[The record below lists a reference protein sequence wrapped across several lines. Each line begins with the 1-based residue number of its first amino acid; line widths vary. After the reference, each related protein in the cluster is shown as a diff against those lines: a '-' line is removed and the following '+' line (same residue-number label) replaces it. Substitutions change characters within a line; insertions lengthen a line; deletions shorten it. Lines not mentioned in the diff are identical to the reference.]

1 MARKPRPPVGTPL
14 EQPPDWAPHERPLM
28 PGSPSTPYFPPRTR
42 LAYGLVAV
50 LLGVTGSLGTALV
63 TVNLP
68 AIQGDLGLDPAQGA
82 WLNTVY
88 VMVYVSMN
96 LLIVKYRQQYG
107 LIRFV
112 KVFLTAYAVATVAH
126 LFSDSFA
133 SALAVRAVSGVVGA
147 AMGPVT
153 LFYMLQAFPPK
164 YRLQALILGI
174 GVGQFGIPLGR
185 VISPVLL
192 DLGDWHGVYAFE
204 AGLALACL
212 AAVSALRVPVGF
224 RVQAFERRDA
234 ISFALFA
241 SGFALLVAALGL
253 GRINWWL
260 DAPWV
265 GWSLAGAVALLAAG
279 ATFEH
284 YRENPLID
292 TRWIAQPSFLRFIFG
307 ILVVR
312 VLLSEQTYAAPG
324 LMQAVGMGPEQMQH
338 LFGVVLIASILGV
351 LVGAFSLLI
360 SPKLVAAQMLVALAL
375 IAIGGFMDANATI
388 DTHPAQLVVSQS
400 LLGFASAMFMG
411 AAMMTGLGQLIQ
423 RGFHSI
429 ITFSM
434 TIGVTQ
440 ILGGVLGGAV
450 FSTLEAMRATHHAA
464 YLSEAVVAS
473 NPATA
478 QTLQMYAGAYAST
491 VVDPALRSADG
502 VAILAQQAGQQA
514 NILAFNDIFLIIAV
528 TATAMIGLN
537 LFFSTRAML
546 KARAAARTASAA

>member
-1 MARKPRPPVGTPL
+1 MTRKVRPPVGTPL
-14 EQPPDWAPHERPLM
+14 HQMPDWAPHERPM
-28 PGSPSTPYFPPRTR
+28 MAGSPATPYFPPRIR

-63 TVNLP
+63 SVNLP

-88 VMVYVSMN
+88 VTVYVSMN
-96 LLIVKYRQQYG
+96 LLVVKYRQQYG

-112 KVFLTAYAVATVAH
+112 KVFLTAYAAATVAH

-133 SALAVRAVSGVVGA
+133 SALTVRAVSGVVGA

-164 YRLQALILGI
+164 FKPQALILGI
-174 GVGQFGIPLGR
+174 GVAQFGIPLAR

-212 AAVSALRVPVGF
+212 AAVSALRVPAGF
-224 RVQAFERRDA
+224 RIQAFERKDA
-234 ISFALFA
+234 VSFALFA

-253 GRINWWL
+253 GRISWWL

-265 GWSLAGAVALLAAG
+265 GWSLAGSIALIAAG
-279 ATFEH
+279 ATYEH

-312 VLLSEQTYAAPG
+312 ILLSEQTYAAPG
-324 LMQAVGMGPEQMQH
+324 LMQAIGMGPEQMQQ
-338 LFGVVLIASILGV
+338 LFAVVLIASILGV
-351 LVGAFSLLI
+351 LFGAFSLLI
-360 SPKLVAAQMLVALAL
+360 SPGVVPVQMMVALAL
-375 IAIGGFMDANATI
+375 IAVGGFMDARATI
-388 DTHPAQLVVSQS
+388 DTHPAQLFVSQS
-400 LLGFASAMFMG
+400 LLGFSSAMFMG
-411 AAMMTGLGQLIQ
+411 AAMMTGLGQLIR

-434 TIGVTQ
+434 TVGVTQ
-440 ILGGVLGGAV
+440 IMGGVLGGAI
-450 FSTLEAMRATHHAA
+450 FSTLEAMRAAHHAA
-464 YLSEAVVAS
+464 YLSESVVAS

-478 QTLQMYAGAYAST
+478 HTLQAYGGAYAST
-491 VVDPALRSADG
+491 VVDPALRSVDG
-502 VAILAQQAGQQA
+502 AALLAQQAAQQA
-514 NILAFNDIFLIIAV
+514 NVLAFNDIFLIIAV

-537 LFFSTRAML
+537 LFFSIRAAL
-546 KARAAARTASAA
+546 KARAAQTATPA